1 MNTSQLINNIISS
14 DSLNTNQ
21 SNLNPF
27 IKEEKFKMTDLGKF
41 FNSQDM
47 HYVKTDLNDM
57 RPIKRIFGTFDTTD
71 DSITKARVTIKNN
84 KELFLLLHKQ
94 LYEKLANNSI
104 KTYAIGQE
112 LNNIRKIVIDIDFV
126 SDNDNEHEI
135 FSVFSD
141 TAKILEELFDCKS
154 IIYAR
159 HPNIKNVEVI
169 KNIPQTTSFT
179 PFNLPFELLQKI
191 NSIKKDVLPT
201 VVSEI
206 TVCETVKKYKY
217 GCHIILDKYINS
229 DLKLDRDNTYE
240 HIIRDARI
248 QKFIEKYGNN
258 FIDKAVFNSHQIF
271 WIYGGNKNG
280 SNPYLELDR
289 NTLQL
294 INPYKKFIDMG
305 MSFEQFVEANPDFDF
320 SVPLYDS
327 FENTDFE
334 DKLFVPP
341 EYIKEQE
348 RKSTNTNYNNSN
360 ISLEDIEKLLSMID
374 YKETENYRDVRFKII
389 AALACEFNHSPDIW
403 YILKDYLQQWNIKRG
418 FEADYH
424 MNLMERTYFS
434 GSDEDREDA
443 PTIGTLFYFAKLH
456 SPEEYEIWNNTRNT
470 FDNSIL
476 EGNDIWS
483 DDDDYTSITSNEVC
497 SFSPLDEKTEN
508 IGTKEKAQKTQR
520 DTFLAH
526 HLNKIVENR
535 MKKAY
540 ESLTEYE
547 NDRKQC
553 IKDIFNYAKLRF
565 FCMANPI
572 NTVVTINSNNDI
584 SIDKTNDIVRTYKSF
599 GTIPGVASYFPEIDP
614 EIKKMYKQI
623 DAVTLLTESPYRK
636 IYSGVDFM
644 PYNSPSIERIFY
656 RDGSYYVNSFTGYN
670 PRIYTDSVVPD
681 LSYYDNYINDFINN
695 NLGNP
700 DGIPAPFKLDQEQLD
715 FINKHPVFMKPF
727 ALTLLNIAGGVEY
740 ANYVEKVIAQ
750 EIQEPDN
757 LLPVAQLFYS
767 ICRQGKGFMEKTIAE
782 IVGQKYCVEVNSRE
796 EFDGTHR
803 TPFENTLNVFINEA
817 NATNWGKNSIDTLKS
832 HIDGKKELIANRK
845 CIQEYKYTTRS
856 RVWVFTN
863 NINGFMIDIE
873 NGNGRFNVFKA
884 CNFIPVPDVF
894 SIFLNNTV
902 EIFRKYDWY
911 YKGLYEYFNNIQ
923 YTEAEIRKIYE
934 TDYMKIMR
942 EADKSYM
949 KMWIEQLSTDE
960 TIIEY
965 YKTERIKER
974 IHIMSIDDGFVTAN
988 QLRNAFC
995 DWLFKNN
1002 IDFKVTPRWFR
1013 LEMSKY
1019 PDVFV
1024 KRERQLNHTNVYNIN
1039 ISKCDF

>member
-1 MNTSQLINNIISS
+1 MNTTQLISS
-14 DSLNTNQ
+14 YSLNTNQ
-21 SNLNPF
+21 SNINSF
-27 IKEEKFKMTDLGKF
+27 IKEENNKMTDLGKF

-47 HYVKTDLNDM
+47 HYVKTDLNDV
-57 RPIKRIFGTFDTTD
+57 RPFKRVFGTFDTTD

-135 FSVFSD
+135 FSVFAD

-154 IIYAR
+154 VVYAR
-159 HPNIKNVEVI
+159 HPNIKNIEVV
-169 KNIPQTTSFT
+169 NSVPQTTSFT

-201 VVSEI
+201 VVSQ
-206 TVCETVKKYKY
+206 CDTVKKYKY

-229 DLKLDRDNTYE
+229 DLKLDRENTYE

-248 QKFIEKYGNN
+248 QKYIEKYGKN

-289 NTLQL
+289 NSLQL
-294 INPYKKFIDMG
+294 INPYKKYIDMG
-305 MSFEQFVEANPDFDF
+305 MTFDQFVEANPDFDF
-320 SVPLYDS
+320 SIPLYDS
-327 FENTDFE
+327 FENTDIE
-334 DKLFVPP
+334 EKLFVPP
-341 EYIKEQE
+341 QYIEEQE
-348 RKSTNTNYNNSN
+348 RKTTNTSYNNSN
-360 ISLEDIEKLLSMID
+360 ISLQDIEKLLSMID
-374 YKETENYRDVRFKII
+374 GKKTEDYTKVRFPII
-389 AALACEFNHSPDIW
+389 ACLAREFNHSDEVW
-403 YILKDYLQQWNIKRG
+403 YILKDFLQQWNRERG
-418 FEADYH
+418 MDSDYH
-424 MNLMERTYFS
+424 MSMLERSYFS
-434 GSDEDREDA
+434 GCDEDYEDGY
-443 PTIGTLFYFAKLH
+443 TLGTLYYLAKMH

-476 EGNDIWS
+476 EGSDEWS
-483 DDDDYTSITSNEVC
+483 DDDSYTSITSNEVC
-497 SFSPLDEKTEN
+497 SYSPIEKAEKAEKT
-508 IGTKEKAQKTQR
+508 QK
-520 DTFLAH
+520 DIFLAH
-526 HLNKIVENR
+526 HLNKIVESR
-535 MKKAY
+535 MKKSY
-540 ESLTEYE
+540 ESITEYE

-565 FCMANPI
+565 FCMAEPI
-572 NTVVTINSNNDI
+572 NTIVTINSKNDI
-584 SIDKTNDIVRTYKSF
+584 SINKTNDFVRTYKSF
-599 GTIPGVASYFPEIDP
+599 GTIPGIAQYFPEIDP
-614 EIKKMYKQI
+614 DIKKMYKQT
-623 DAVTLLTESPYRK
+623 DAVTLLTESQYRK
-636 IYSGVDFM
+636 IYSGIDFM
-644 PYNSPSIERIFY
+644 PYNSPNIERIFY
-656 RDGSYYVNSFTGYN
+656 RDGSYFVNSFTGYN
-670 PRIYTDSVVPD
+670 PRIYTDSIVPN

-700 DGIPAPFKLDQEQLD
+700 DGIPAPFKLDQDQLD

-727 ALTLLNIAGGVEY
+727 ALTLLNIAGGIEY
-740 ANYVEKVIAQ
+740 ANYIEKVIAQ

-757 LLPVAQLFYS
+757 LLPIAQVFYS
-767 ICRQGKGFMEKTIAE
+767 ICRQGKGFLEKTIAE

-817 NATNWGKNSIDTLKS
+817 NASNWGKNSVDTIKN
-832 HIDGKKELIANRK
+832 HVDGKKDLIANRK

-884 CNFIPVPDVF
+884 YNFIPVPEVF

-911 YKGLYEYFNNIQ
+911 YKGLYDYFNNIE
-923 YTEAEIRKIYE
+923 YTEGEIRTIHE
-934 TDYMKIMR
+934 TDYMTIMR

-965 YKTERIKER
+965 YKTKRVKER
-974 IHIMSIDDGFVTAN
+974 IHIMELGDGLVTAN
-988 QLRNAFC
+988 QLRNSFC

-1013 LEMSKY
+1013 LEISKY

-1024 KRERQLNHTNVYNIN
+1024 KRDIQLNHSNVYNIN
-1039 ISKCDF
+1039 INKCEL